1 MNRNFVIS
9 LFSGLLFIVLF
20 IFVSSFML
28 ALLMKYTSINE
39 SNYSWVTLT
48 LSFIALFLGGIFAG
62 VKNKENGWMIGL
74 LTGFTFSIGIFLI
87 QFLGFDKG
95 FTYEQI
101 IVHIGFILLSLL
113 GGILGVNMF
122 TTKNLKK

>member
-1 MNRNFVIS
+1 
-9 LFSGLLFIVLF
+9 
-20 IFVSSFML
+20 ML

-95 FTYEQI
+95 FTYLQI
-101 IVHIGFILLSLL
+101 IFHLSFFLFFFL
-113 GGILGVNMF
+113 CVILGAF
-122 TTKNLKK
+122 IFII